1 MSLVNDMLRDLE
13 QRRAAPT
20 ERLQLDGLYAVDEA
34 AAARRERNERIR
46 RGSIWFMAVLLIAV
60 LVGLMIGKV
69 MRTYGPLKPS
79 AVVAPETIAA
89 APVPAPAQLLEV
101 LPQHDSR
108 GLVLQL
114 LLDRSVGYQRTE
126 ESGAVSL
133 RLSGVQML
141 GEAQRGQVRREGNS
155 LSWRVEA
162 RGDDVQILVVGLADS
177 LVVRDR
183 LEPAGDR
190 WLLWIE
196 VPLGAAQADVDEA
209 LEALPMASAEV
220 EVEPPAW
227 LSAPAAP
234 AEAPERTTVDPSV
247 AAVPA
252 VPAVPAAPAAIAP
265 ARVPGP
271 PQVKIEP
278 YQADPLTLARQAL
291 QDGDYPGAIRQL
303 QALHASRGNDPE
315 VTRWLARA
323 YLGGG
328 EQARLLEWLPGQLSR
343 MPDDSELRLLLG
355 RAQLQAGDSRG
366 AIATLERAAPPIVRE
381 PTYHALLAA
390 AYQQTGQW
398 RESAALYQR
407 LSEVQPRQATWQLGL
422 AIALE
427 QLDQPSS
434 AAGHY
439 RLALQ
444 GTGLDD
450 SSRRFASER
459 AAALGGR

>member
-46 RGSIWFMAVLLIAV
+46 RGSIWFMAVLLLAV
-60 LVGLMIGKV
+60 LVGLMLGKV

-79 AVVAPETIAA
+79 VEAPVA
-89 APVPAPAQLLEV
+89 APAVLPAPAQLLEV

-108 GLVLQL
+108 GLILQL

-133 RLSGVQML
+133 RLSGVRMD
-141 GEAQRGQVRREGNS
+141 GETQRGQVRREGNS
-155 LSWRVEA
+155 LSWRVES
-162 RGDDVQILVVGLADS
+162 RGDDVQILLVGLADS

-196 VPLGAAQADVDEA
+196 VPLDAAPTEAAAEEPAALDQLPVAAVPTEPTDEV
-209 LEALPMASAEV
+209 PD
-220 EVEPPAW
+220 W
-227 LSAPAAP
+227 LSAPVAPADAPAPPAPEQAPVAAP
-234 AEAPERTTVDPSV
+234 PPT
-247 AAVPA
+247 
-252 VPAVPAAPAAIAP
+252 
-265 ARVPGP
+265 GP

-278 YQADPLTLARQAL
+278 YRADSLTLARQVL

-303 QALHASRGNDPE
+303 EALQTSRGNDPE
-315 VTRWLARA
+315 VIRWLARA

-328 EQARLLEWLPGQLSR
+328 EQARLLEWLPGRLDL

-355 RAQLQAGDSRG
+355 RAQLQAGDSQG
-366 AIATLERAAPPIVRE
+366 AIATLERNAPPLVRE

-390 AYQQTGQW
+390 AYQQTAQW

-407 LSEVQPRQATWQLGL
+407 LSELRPQQATWQLGL

-427 QLDQPSS
+427 QLDQPSV
-434 AAGHY
+434 AARHY

-444 GTGLDD
+444 GAGLDD
-450 SSRRFASER
+450 SARRFASER
-459 AAALGGR
+459 AAALGDR

>member
-20 ERLQLDGLYAVDEA
+20 ERLHLDGLYAVDEA
-34 AAARRERNERIR
+34 AAARRERIERIR
-46 RGSIWFMAVLLIAV
+46 RGSIWFMAVMLIAV

-69 MRTYGPLKPS
+69 VRTYGPLKPD
-79 AVVAPETIAA
+79 AVVASESVTAVPAQA
-89 APVPAPAQLLEV
+89 PVPAPVPAPAQLLEV

-114 LLDRSVGYQRTE
+114 LLDRAVGYQRTE

-133 RLSGVQML
+133 RLNGVRMD
-141 GEAQRGQVRREGNS
+141 GEAQRGQMRRDGNS
-155 LSWRVEA
+155 LSWRVEP
-162 RGDDVQILVVGLADS
+162 RGDDVQILLVGLADS
-177 LVVRDR
+177 LVVHDR

-190 WLLWIE
+190 WVLWIE
-196 VPLGAAQADVDEA
+196 VPLGAGQ
-209 LEALPMASAEV
+209 AEV
-220 EVEPPAW
+220 EAPQEPLPVATTPFDPEVEVPAW
-227 LSAPAAP
+227 LNQPVARADAPP
-234 AEAPERTTVDPSV
+234 AQAI
-247 AAVPA
+247 A
-252 VPAVPAAPAAIAP
+252 AAPAAAAP
-265 ARVPGP
+265 ERIPGP

-303 QALHASRGNDPE
+303 EALQASRGDDPQ
-315 VTRWLARA
+315 VIRWLARA

-328 EQARLLEWLPGQLSR
+328 EQARLLEWLPGRLAL

-355 RAQLQAGDSRG
+355 RAQLQAGDNQG
-366 AIATLERAAPPIVRE
+366 AIATLERNAPPIVRE

-407 LSEVQPRQATWQLGL
+407 LSELQPRQATWQLGL

-427 QLDQPSS
+427 QLDQP
-434 AAGHY
+434 AAAVSHY
-439 RLALQ
+439 RLAQQ
-444 GTGLDD
+444 GAGLDD

>member
-69 MRTYGPLKPS
+69 MRIYGPLQPS
-79 AVVAPETIAA
+79 VVVAPEPLAA
-89 APVPAPAQLLEV
+89 APVQAPVPVPAQVLEV

-162 RGDDVQILVVGLADS
+162 RGDDVQILLVGLADS

-196 VPLGAAQADVDEA
+196 VPLGNAQAEVDEP
-209 LEALPMASAEV
+209 LEALPMASAEADA
-220 EVEPPAW
+220 EPPAW
-227 LSAPAAP
+227 LSAPVAP
-234 AEAPERTTVDPSV
+234 AEAPERTAVDPSV
-247 AAVPA
+247 A
-252 VPAVPAAPAAIAP
+252 AVPAAPAAIAP

-303 QALHASRGNDPE
+303 EALQASRGNDPQ
-315 VTRWLARA
+315 VARWLARA

-343 MPDDSELRLLLG
+343 MPADSELRLLLG
-355 RAQLQAGDSRG
+355 RAQLQAGDSQG
-366 AIATLERAAPPIVRE
+366 AIATLERDAPPIVRE

-390 AYQQTGQW
+390 AYQQIAQW

-407 LSEVQPRQATWQLGL
+407 LSELRPQQATWQLGL

-427 QLDQPSS
+427 QLDQPSA

-444 GTGLDD
+444 GAGLDD

>member
-46 RGSIWFMAVLLIAV
+46 RGSIWFMAVLLLAV
-60 LVGLMIGKV
+60 LVGLMLGKV

-79 AVVAPETIAA
+79 VEAPVA
-89 APVPAPAQLLEV
+89 APAVLPAPAQLLEV

-108 GLVLQL
+108 GLILQL

-133 RLSGVQML
+133 RLSGVRMD
-141 GEAQRGQVRREGNS
+141 GEALRGQVRREGNS
-155 LSWRVEA
+155 LSWRVES
-162 RGDDVQILVVGLADS
+162 RGDDVQILLVGLADS

-196 VPLGAAQADVDEA
+196 VPLDAEPAEAEAPQALDQ
-209 LEALPMASAEV
+209 LPVAT
-220 EVEPPAW
+220 
-227 LSAPAAP
+227 AP
-234 AEAPERTTVDPSV
+234 AEPAAEVADWLNAPVAPADAPAPPVPEQAPV
-247 AAVPA
+247 AAP
-252 VPAVPAAPAAIAP
+252 PPT
-265 ARVPGP
+265 GP

-278 YQADPLTLARQAL
+278 YRADALTLARQAL

-303 QALHASRGNDPE
+303 EALQASRGNDPE

-328 EQARLLEWLPGQLSR
+328 EQARLLEWLPGRLEL

-355 RAQLQAGDSRG
+355 RAQLQAGDSQG
-366 AIATLERAAPPIVRE
+366 AIATLERNAPPLVRE

-407 LSEVQPRQATWQLGL
+407 LSELRPQQATWQLGL

-427 QLDQPSS
+427 QLDQPSV
-434 AAGHY
+434 AARHY

-444 GTGLDD
+444 GAGLDD
-450 SSRRFASER
+450 SARRFASER
-459 AAALGGR
+459 AAALGDR

>member
-69 MRTYGPLKPS
+69 MRTYGPLQPS
-79 AVVAPETIAA
+79 AVVAPEPPVAAA

-133 RLSGVQML
+133 RLNGVQML

-162 RGDDVQILVVGLADS
+162 RGDDVQILLVGLADS

-183 LEPAGDR
+183 LEPADDR

-196 VPLGAAQADVDEA
+196 VPLGAAQVEAEDAATLDQLPVAAASTEPVDEVA
-209 LEALPMASAEV
+209 D
-220 EVEPPAW
+220 W
-227 LSAPAAP
+227 LNAPVAP
-234 AEAPERTTVDPSV
+234 AEAPPRS
-247 AAVPA
+247 AAEQSIA
-252 VPAVPAAPAAIAP
+252 AAPAAAAPERIA
-265 ARVPGP
+265 GP

-303 QALHASRGNDPE
+303 QALHASRGNDPQ

-355 RAQLQAGDSRG
+355 RAQLQAGDNQG
-366 AIATLERAAPPIVRE
+366 AIATLERGAPPIVRE

-407 LSEVQPRQATWQLGL
+407 LSELQPRQATWQLGL

>member
-46 RGSIWFMAVLLIAV
+46 RGSIWFMAVLLLAV
-60 LVGLMIGKV
+60 LVGLMLGKV

-79 AVVAPETIAA
+79 VEAPVA
-89 APVPAPAQLLEV
+89 APAVLPAPAQLLEV

-108 GLVLQL
+108 GLILQL

-133 RLSGVQML
+133 RLSGVRMD

-155 LSWRVEA
+155 LSWRVES
-162 RGDDVQILVVGLADS
+162 RGDDVQILLVGLADS

-196 VPLGAAQADVDEA
+196 VPLDAEPAEAEAPQALDQ
-209 LEALPMASAEV
+209 LPVAT
-220 EVEPPAW
+220 
-227 LSAPAAP
+227 AP
-234 AEAPERTTVDPSV
+234 AEPAAEVADWLNAPVAPADAPAPPVPEQAPV
-247 AAVPA
+247 AAP
-252 VPAVPAAPAAIAP
+252 PPT
-265 ARVPGP
+265 GP

-278 YQADPLTLARQAL
+278 YRADPLTLARQAL

-303 QALHASRGNDPE
+303 EALQASRGNDPE

-328 EQARLLEWLPGQLSR
+328 EQARLLEWLPGRLEL

-355 RAQLQAGDSRG
+355 RAQLQAGDSQG
-366 AIATLERAAPPIVRE
+366 AIATLERNAPPLVRE

-390 AYQQTGQW
+390 AYQQTAQW

-407 LSEVQPRQATWQLGL
+407 LSELRPQQATWQLGL

-427 QLDQPSS
+427 QLDQPSV
-434 AAGHY
+434 AARHY

-444 GTGLDD
+444 GAGLDD
-450 SSRRFASER
+450 SARRFASER
-459 AAALGGR
+459 AAALGDR

>member
-46 RGSIWFMAVLLIAV
+46 RGSIWFMAVLLLAV

-79 AVVAPETIAA
+79 AIA
-89 APVPAPAQLLEV
+89 APVPVTAPAPAQLLEV

-133 RLSGVQML
+133 RLSGVRMD

-155 LSWRVEA
+155 LSWRVES
-162 RGDDVQILVVGLADS
+162 RGDDVQILLVGLADS

-196 VPLGAAQADVDEA
+196 VPLGAAQA
-209 LEALPMASAEV
+209 EV
-220 EVEPPAW
+220 EEPAALDQLPVA
-227 LSAPAAP
+227 SAPAEPTAEPTAEVADWLNAPVAP
-234 AEAPERTTVDPSV
+234 AD
-247 AAVPA
+247 
-252 VPAVPAAPAAIAP
+252 AP
-265 ARVPGP
+265 ARPAPEQVLAAEPAPPEPTPGP
-271 PQVKIEP
+271 PQVRIEP
-278 YQADPLTLARQAL
+278 YRADALTLARQSL

-303 QALHASRGNDPE
+303 EALQASRGNDPQ

-328 EQARLLEWLPGQLSR
+328 EQARLLEWLPGRLDL
-343 MPDDSELRLLLG
+343 MPEDSELRLLLG
-355 RAQLQAGDSRG
+355 RAQLQAGDSQG
-366 AIATLERAAPPIVRE
+366 AIATLERNAPPLVRE

-407 LSEVQPRQATWQLGL
+407 LSELQPRQATWQLGL

-459 AAALGGR
+459 AAALGDR

>member
-46 RGSIWFMAVLLIAV
+46 RGSIWFMAVLLLAV
-60 LVGLMIGKV
+60 LVGLMLGKV

-79 AVVAPETIAA
+79 VEAPVA
-89 APVPAPAQLLEV
+89 APAVLPAPAQLLEV

-108 GLVLQL
+108 GLILQL

-133 RLSGVQML
+133 RLSGVRMD

-155 LSWRVEA
+155 LSWRVES
-162 RGDDVQILVVGLADS
+162 RGDDVQILLVGLADS

-196 VPLGAAQADVDEA
+196 VPLDAEPAEAEAPQALDQ
-209 LEALPMASAEV
+209 LPVAT
-220 EVEPPAW
+220 
-227 LSAPAAP
+227 AP
-234 AEAPERTTVDPSV
+234 AEPAAEVADWLNAPVAPADAPAPPVPEQAPV
-247 AAVPA
+247 AAP
-252 VPAVPAAPAAIAP
+252 PPT
-265 ARVPGP
+265 GP

-278 YQADPLTLARQAL
+278 YRADALTLARQAL

-303 QALHASRGNDPE
+303 EALQASRGNDPE

-328 EQARLLEWLPGQLSR
+328 EQARLLEWLPGRLEL

-355 RAQLQAGDSRG
+355 RAQLQAGDSQG
-366 AIATLERAAPPIVRE
+366 AIATLERNAPPLVRE

-390 AYQQTGQW
+390 AYQQTAQW

-407 LSEVQPRQATWQLGL
+407 LSELRPQQATWQLGL

-427 QLDQPSS
+427 QLDQPSV
-434 AAGHY
+434 AARHY

-444 GTGLDD
+444 GAGLDD
-450 SSRRFASER
+450 SARRFASER
-459 AAALGGR
+459 AAALGDR

>member
-46 RGSIWFMAVLLIAV
+46 RGSIWFMAVLLLAV
-60 LVGLMIGKV
+60 LVGLMLGKV

-79 AVVAPETIAA
+79 VEAPVA
-89 APVPAPAQLLEV
+89 APAVLPAPAQLLEV

-108 GLVLQL
+108 GLILQL

-133 RLSGVQML
+133 RLSGVRMD

-155 LSWRVEA
+155 LSWRVES
-162 RGDDVQILVVGLADS
+162 RGDDVQILLVGLADS

-196 VPLGAAQADVDEA
+196 VPLGAAPVEAEEPAALDQLPVAAVPTEPTDEV
-209 LEALPMASAEV
+209 PD
-220 EVEPPAW
+220 W
-227 LSAPAAP
+227 LSAPVAP
-234 AEAPERTTVDPSV
+234 ANAPSP
-247 AAVPA
+247 PA
-252 VPAVPAAPAAIAP
+252 PAQAPAAALP
-265 ARVPGP
+265 PPGP

-278 YQADPLTLARQAL
+278 YRADPLTLARQAL

-303 QALHASRGNDPE
+303 EALQASRGNDPE

-328 EQARLLEWLPGQLSR
+328 EQARLLEWLPGRLEL

-355 RAQLQAGDSRG
+355 RAQLQVGDSQG
-366 AIATLERAAPPIVRE
+366 AIATLERNAPPLVRE

-390 AYQQTGQW
+390 AYQQTAQW

-407 LSEVQPRQATWQLGL
+407 LSELRPQQATWQLGL

-427 QLDQPSS
+427 QLDQPSV
-434 AAGHY
+434 AARHY

-444 GTGLDD
+444 GAGLDD
-450 SSRRFASER
+450 SARRFASER
-459 AAALGGR
+459 AAALGDR

>member
-46 RGSIWFMAVLLIAV
+46 RGSIWFMAVLLLAV

-69 MRTYGPLKPS
+69 MRTYGPLQPS
-79 AVVAPETIAA
+79 AVAAPLPPAA
-89 APVPAPAQLLEV
+89 APAPVPAQLLEV

-133 RLSGVQML
+133 RLSGVRMD

-162 RGDDVQILVVGLADS
+162 RGEDVQILLVGLADS

-196 VPLGAAQADVDEA
+196 VPLGAAPVEAEEPAALDQLPVAAVPTEPTDEV
-209 LEALPMASAEV
+209 PD
-220 EVEPPAW
+220 W
-227 LSAPAAP
+227 LSAPVAP
-234 AEAPERTTVDPSV
+234 ANAPSP
-247 AAVPA
+247 PA
-252 VPAVPAAPAAIAP
+252 PAQAPAAALP
-265 ARVPGP
+265 PPGP

-278 YQADPLTLARQAL
+278 YRADPLTLARQAL

-303 QALHASRGNDPE
+303 EALQASRGNDPE
-315 VTRWLARA
+315 VIRWLARA

-328 EQARLLEWLPGQLSR
+328 EQARLLEWLPGRLDL

-355 RAQLQAGDSRG
+355 RAQLQAGDSQG
-366 AIATLERAAPPIVRE
+366 AIATLERNAPPLVRE

-390 AYQQTGQW
+390 AYQQTAQW

-407 LSEVQPRQATWQLGL
+407 LSELQPRQATWQLGL

-459 AAALGGR
+459 AAALGDR

>member
-20 ERLQLDGLYAVDEA
+20 ERLHLDGLYAVDEA

-79 AVVAPETIAA
+79 AVVASETIAA
-89 APVPAPAQLLEV
+89 APAQAPVPTPAQLLEV

-162 RGDDVQILVVGLADS
+162 RGDDVQILLVGLADS

-196 VPLGAAQADVDEA
+196 VPLGAAQ
-209 LEALPMASAEV
+209 V
-220 EVEPPAW
+220 EVEESTALDQLPVAAAPTEPAAEVADWLNAPVAPAEAPPRPAAEQSVAAA
-227 LSAPAAP
+227 SAPAAP
-234 AEAPERTTVDPSV
+234 ER
-247 AAVPA
+247 
-252 VPAVPAAPAAIAP
+252 I
-265 ARVPGP
+265 PGP

-303 QALHASRGNDPE
+303 QALHASRGNDPQ

-355 RAQLQAGDSRG
+355 RAQLQAGDNQG
-366 AIATLERAAPPIVRE
+366 AIATLERNAPPIVRE

-407 LSEVQPRQATWQLGL
+407 LSELQPRQATWQLGL

>member
-13 QRRAAPT
+13 QRHAAPT

-46 RGSIWFMAVLLIAV
+46 RGSIWFMAVLLLAV

-69 MRTYGPLKPS
+69 VRTYGPLQPS
-79 AVVAPETIAA
+79 AVAAPEPVA
-89 APVPAPAQLLEV
+89 APAVAAPAQLLDV

-108 GLVLQL
+108 GLILQL

-133 RLSGVQML
+133 RLEGVQML
-141 GEAQRGQVRREGNS
+141 GEPQRGQIRREGNS

-162 RGDDVQILVVGLADS
+162 RGDDVQILLVGLADS
-177 LVVRDR
+177 LTVRDR

-190 WLLWIE
+190 WLLWID
-196 VPLGAAQADVDEA
+196 VPLGGTPAEA
-209 LEALPMASAEV
+209 EAPIALDQLPEASV
-220 EVEPPAW
+220 PVEPATDVADW
-227 LSAPAAP
+227 LSAPVAP
-234 AEAPERTTVDPSV
+234 ADAPATSAPEQAV
-247 AAVPA
+247 APVPA
-252 VPAVPAAPAAIAP
+252 VPARI
-265 ARVPGP
+265 PGP

-278 YQADPLTLARQAL
+278 YRADALTLARQAL

-303 QALHASRGNDPE
+303 EALQASRGNDPQ

-328 EQARLLEWLPGQLSR
+328 AQARRRAGLPGRLAL

-355 RAQLQAGDSRG
+355 RAQLQAGDNQG
-366 AIATLERAAPPIVRE
+366 AIATLERNAPPMVRE

-390 AYQQTGQW
+390 AYQQTAQW

-407 LSEVQPRQATWQLGL
+407 LSEIRPQQATWQLGL

-427 QLDQPSS
+427 QLGQPTA

-439 RLALQ
+439 RLAQQ
-444 GTGLDD
+444 GAGLDD

-459 AAALGGR
+459 AAALGDR

>member
-46 RGSIWFMAVLLIAV
+46 RGSIWFMAVLLLAV
-60 LVGLMIGKV
+60 LVGLMLGKV

-79 AVVAPETIAA
+79 VEAPVA
-89 APVPAPAQLLEV
+89 APAVLPAPAQLLEV

-133 RLSGVQML
+133 RLSGVRMD

-155 LSWRVEA
+155 LSWRVES
-162 RGDDVQILVVGLADS
+162 RGDDVQILLVGLADS

-196 VPLGAAQADVDEA
+196 VPLDAEPAEAEAPQALDQ
-209 LEALPMASAEV
+209 LPVAT
-220 EVEPPAW
+220 
-227 LSAPAAP
+227 AP
-234 AEAPERTTVDPSV
+234 AEPAAEVADWLNAPVAPADAPAPPVPEQAPV
-247 AAVPA
+247 AAP
-252 VPAVPAAPAAIAP
+252 PPT
-265 ARVPGP
+265 GP

-278 YQADPLTLARQAL
+278 YRADALTLARQAR

-303 QALHASRGNDPE
+303 EALQASRGNDPE

-328 EQARLLEWLPGQLSR
+328 EQARLLEWLPGRLEL

-355 RAQLQAGDSRG
+355 RAQLQAGDSQG
-366 AIATLERAAPPIVRE
+366 AIATLERNAPPLVRE

-407 LSEVQPRQATWQLGL
+407 LSELRPQQATWQLGL

-427 QLDQPSS
+427 QLDQPSV
-434 AAGHY
+434 AARHY

-444 GTGLDD
+444 GAGLDD
-450 SSRRFASER
+450 SARRFASER
-459 AAALGGR
+459 AAALGDR